1 MVHWKNMQMPRVG
14 NNLVSVIYVKYDD
27 IDAGNSLKNNI
38 LRDEL
43 KEYVHIKAITKTFY
57 CSYKYKTVTVQ
68 LKQFPAKLGYAITM
82 HNSPGSALGYIEAD
96 FGCTS
101 KNGKPSALPIN
112 LGAMCTI
119 LLC

>member
-43 KEYVHIKAITKTFY
+43 K
-57 CSYKYKTVTVQ
+57 
-68 LKQFPAKLGYAITM
+68 
-82 HNSPGSALGYIEAD
+82 
-96 FGCTS
+96 
-101 KNGKPSALPIN
+101 
-112 LGAMCTI
+112 
-119 LLC
+119 